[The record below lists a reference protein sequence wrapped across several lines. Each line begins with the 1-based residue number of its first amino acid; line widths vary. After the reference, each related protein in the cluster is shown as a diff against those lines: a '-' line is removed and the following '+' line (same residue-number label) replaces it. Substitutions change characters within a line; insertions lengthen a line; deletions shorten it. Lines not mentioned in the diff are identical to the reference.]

1 MEQMGQ
7 VWSTLTAL
15 PSALAAQG
23 VKNGFPL
30 KIEPTTV
37 EEKEAEFNPG
47 ARTDRPRVDVS
58 NHLSRH

>member
-1 MEQMGQ
+1 MRQ
-7 VWSTLTAL
+7 VESTLTAL
-15 PSALAAQG
+15 PSAHAAQG

-47 ARTDRPRVDVS
+47 TRTDRPPVDAS
-58 NHLSRH
+58 NLPSRQ